1 MTETA
6 GQMAVHH
13 PGSLNARHSGWSSRQ
28 TGSRQNVKPDCV
40 IRHGEVRCDGREC
53 AFAHSTVESEHGEL
67 NAPYVRQRTANSAWT
82 VIIGTLTYCVRG
94 RDMRATVV
102 KCAMSV
108 ALALVAPAAYALEAL
123 ALAAPAAE
131 APPVR
136 PDVLL
141 KSVSQEVIGAIKQDR
156 GIQAG
161 DHKKIAALVEARIL
175 PLFDFGRMT
184 QIAMARNWRLAS
196 PEQQTALIE
205 EFKILL
211 VRTYSA
217 ALSDYRNEVIE
228 FRKLRAS
235 PDDTEVTVKSDVKQ
249 PGKEWMTLDYVM
261 EMTPEGWKIYD
272 VKVAG
277 VRLVMAYREIF
288 AEKVR
293 DVGVDGLIKSLADG
307 NRQGVSRFNSVKN
320 AFWEKS
326 RVMYVILRNMLGS
339 GR

>member
-1 MTETA
+1 
-6 GQMAVHH
+6 
-13 PGSLNARHSGWSSRQ
+13 
-28 TGSRQNVKPDCV
+28 
-40 IRHGEVRCDGREC
+40 
-53 AFAHSTVESEHGEL
+53 
-67 NAPYVRQRTANSAWT
+67 
-82 VIIGTLTYCVRG
+82 
-94 RDMRATVV
+94 MRATVV
-102 KCAMSV
+102 KCAMSAV
-108 ALALVAPAAYALEAL
+108 LALVAPAAYAHEVF

-131 APPVR
+131 VPSVR

-156 GIQAG
+156 GIRAG
-161 DHKKIAALVEARIL
+161 DPKKIAALVEARIL

-196 PEQQTALIE
+196 PEQQRALIE
-205 EFKILL
+205 EFKMLL

-217 ALSDYRNEVIE
+217 ALLDYRNEVIE

-249 PGKEWMTLDYVM
+249 PGKEWVTLDYDM
-261 EMTPEGWKIYD
+261 EMTPAGWKIYD

-293 DVGVDGLIKSLADG
+293 DAGVDGLIKSLADG
-307 NRQGVSRFNSVKN
+307 NRQGISRFNTVKN